1 VDLCR
6 IIVRMGGDAGVRFSE
21 DAQIAVAHLTE
32 SLEIGKKGFG
42 NGRTVRN
49 IFKEC
54 VARQAQRL
62 SDGHKPIDVTVLE
75 AADIPKP
82 GEMVFS

>member
-1 VDLCR
+1 L
-6 IIVRMGGDAGVRFSE
+6 GVRPSP
-21 DAQIAVAHLTE
+21 DARIALAHLME
-32 SLEIGKKGFG
+32 SLDTRKKGFG

-49 IFKEC
+49 ILTEC

-82 GEMVFS
+82 GEKDFS